1 MIVNNHPVL
10 MPSSKHCKP
19 SRELRRALKGALAM
33 ARDRGYVMSG
43 DNPLLTPPPRDSKTF
58 FRSFP
63 AHFDVTDRL
72 GQQVIRFEFWK
83 KPLSQLP
90 GREGQ
95 GVAKRVRRAA
105 RRTGV
110 PLRRVRLVLLVPH
123 YTHRQERQER
133 RALKG
138 LGAHLEVFQHQFFSR
153 ANELPSSPPCELV
166 ADRVLVE
173 RCQDVYGHVGDL
185 PKINA
190 DNFWCRYLGA
200 GYGDILLSSGG
211 QGGMRSI
218 QLVVPSRRAC
228 DDHSGE
234 AERRV
239 TQWRDARTSLNGYL
253 EAIRENPDY
262 Y

>member
-1 MIVNNHPVL
+1 M
-10 MPSSKHCKP
+10 
-19 SRELRRALKGALAM
+19 AM

-63 AHFDVTDRL
+63 AYFDVTDRL
-72 GQQVIRFEFWK
+72 GQQVIRFEFWN

-90 GREGQ
+90 GWEGQ
-95 GVAKRVRRAA
+95 VVTKRVHRAA

-110 PLRRVRLVLLVPH
+110 PLTRVRLVLLVPQH
-123 YTHRQERQER
+123 THRQDRQER
-133 RALKG
+133 RALKT

-153 ANELPSSPPCELV
+153 ANELPSSPPWELL
-166 ADRVLVE
+166 ADRMLVE
-173 RCQDVYGHVGDL
+173 RYQYVYGHVGDL

-200 GYGDILLSSGG
+200 VYGDILLSSGG
-211 QGGMRSI
+211 QGGTRSI

-228 DDHSGE
+228 DDHSGK

-239 TQWRDARTSLNGYL
+239 AQWRDARTSLNGYL
-253 EAIRENPDY
+253 EAIIENPDY

>member
-1 MIVNNHPVL
+1 MITHIIVKTHPVL

-72 GQQVIRFEFWK
+72 GQQVIRFEFWN

-90 GREGQ
+90 GQEGQ
-95 GVAKRVRRAA
+95 VVAKRVRRAA

-110 PLRRVRLVLLVPH
+110 PLTRVRLVLLVPQH
-123 YTHRQERQER
+123 THRQERQER
-133 RALKG
+133 RALKT

-153 ANELPSSPPCELV
+153 
-166 ADRVLVE
+166 
-173 RCQDVYGHVGDL
+173 
-185 PKINA
+185 
-190 DNFWCRYLGA
+190 
-200 GYGDILLSSGG
+200 
-211 QGGMRSI
+211 
-218 QLVVPSRRAC
+218 
-228 DDHSGE
+228 
-234 AERRV
+234 
-239 TQWRDARTSLNGYL
+239 RTSCPPRRPANCCRTPCWWSATRTCTDTWAICPRLTPTTSGAATWAPRTATFCSPAAAR
-253 EAIRENPDY
+253 EACAPCSWWCPPAAPVTTTPGRQSSA
-262 Y
+262 